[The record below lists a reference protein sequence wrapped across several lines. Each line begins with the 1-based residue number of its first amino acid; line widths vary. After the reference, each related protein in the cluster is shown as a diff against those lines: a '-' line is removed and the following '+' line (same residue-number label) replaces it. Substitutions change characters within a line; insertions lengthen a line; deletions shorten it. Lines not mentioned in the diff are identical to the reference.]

1 MAASSAVG
9 HASRVGQ
16 HYSQVKQV
24 GLDKRDE
31 ARIIKMRNFN
41 NFIKSL
47 LINMYTNQGSNN
59 LDEFHFKCHGST
71 FYMGISPRRMNRF
84 K

>member
-47 LINMYTNQGSNN
+47 LINMYTNQGKSAPPHPV
-59 LDEFHFKCHGST
+59 LGPTGFSAWIPDSD
-71 FYMGISPRRMNRF
+71 I
-84 K
+84 

>member
-47 LINMYTNQGSNN
+47 LINMYTNQGEHYILIKGII
-59 LDEFHFKCHGST
+59 LDKVFIPDYRPKVYGS
-71 FYMGISPRRMNRF
+71 
-84 K
+84 

>member
-47 LINMYTNQGSNN
+47 LINMYTNQGEHCILIKGII
-59 LDEFHFKCHGST
+59 LDKVFIPDYRPKVYGS
-71 FYMGISPRRMNRF
+71 
-84 K
+84 

>member
-9 HASRVGQ
+9 HASRVGE

-24 GLDKRDE
+24 GLGKRDE

-41 NFIKSL
+41 NFIKTI
-47 LINMYTNQGSNN
+47 LINMYTKKGMTHK
-59 LDEFHFKCHGST
+59 L
-71 FYMGISPRRMNRF
+71 
-84 K
+84 